1 MKGDTQI
8 AKKRQGKETCDLLIS
23 GWSLD
28 TDTVWRVGTEGW
40 EEETDG
46 RYGGRREWSLT
57 LHEVER
63 GCLLGHGVECQSE
76 PGLVGPW
83 KRNRL

>member
-8 AKKRQGKETCDLLIS
+8 SKKRQGKETCDLLIS

-57 LHEVER
+57 LREAER